1 MTIRSAYIIFLVTS
15 ITSYS
20 LFLFSVFTP
29 NWVELTFSTVDKNL
43 IKSYGLFFVCTSI
56 ARPSNIA
63 NFEIRSFLASTGA
76 SHLVESPA
84 GKLAS
89 IFKLHSSSL
98 DYGENICLRFPEPR
112 SPLCQNFVGL
122 YEVWSVATSFSIFTL
137 FAGAWL
143 LYGLLEIV
151 TGGSSHRSR
160 GWAFL
165 SIYVALY
172 SIGKLFV
179 LIIINSI
186 ATDLMVP
193 TQPGNISSLAMSL
206 GTSFNLALIS
216 FSSDVINSI
225 FLALTHR
232 TLRPLFQAN

>member
-20 LFLFSVFTP
+20 LFIFSVFTP

-56 ARPSNIA
+56 ARPT
-63 NFEIRSFLASTGA
+63 STGA

-84 GKLAS
+84 GKLFS

-151 TGGSSHRSR
+151 AGGSSHRSR
-160 GWAFL
+160 GWVFL

-193 TQPGNISSLAMSL
+193 TQPGNIPSFAMSL

-216 FSSDVINSI
+216 FLFDVINSF

-232 TLRPLFQAN
+232 TLRPLFQAI